1 MVYYTFFTIFWS
13 LIIFNV
19 IVFIGNIIKY
29 KRIRKQNNKRE
40 HLKNLYNALYFI
52 FILDVTISL
61 VLAFVLFGISFTGLI
76 IGSSVLIFFDVVFIL
91 YRKKILIVRI
101 D

>member
-1 MVYYTFFTIFWS
+1 MNCLEARKTNENLLNIFYGYV
-13 LIIFNV
+13 N
-19 IVFIGNIIKY
+19 
-29 KRIRKQNNKRE
+29 RRE
-40 HLKNLYNALYFI
+40 YLKNLYNALYFV
-52 FILDVTISL
+52 FSLDVTISL

-91 YRKKILIVRI
+91 YRKKILIVKF

>member
-13 LIIFNV
+13 LVIFNA

-29 KRIRKQNNKRE
+29 KRIKKYNNKKE
-40 HLKNLYNALYFI
+40 YLKNLYNALYFI
-52 FILDVTISL
+52 FSLDVTISL

-76 IGSSVLIFFDVVFIL
+76 LGSSLLIFFDVVFIL
-91 YRKKILIVRI
+91 YRKKILIVKF